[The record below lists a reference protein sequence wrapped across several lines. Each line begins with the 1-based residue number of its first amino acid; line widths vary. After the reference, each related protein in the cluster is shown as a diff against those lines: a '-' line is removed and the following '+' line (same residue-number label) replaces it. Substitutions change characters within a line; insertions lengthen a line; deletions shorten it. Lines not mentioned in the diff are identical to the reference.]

1 MPRRCKPLL
10 LRCTSARVWFCPF
23 MFGYIFA
30 TSIAAYLFTSLAL
43 SLNKEACSELASIA
57 EYAVVLP
64 D

>member
-1 MPRRCKPLL
+1 
-10 LRCTSARVWFCPF
+10 

-30 TSIAAYLFTSLAL
+30 TSIAAHLFTSLTL